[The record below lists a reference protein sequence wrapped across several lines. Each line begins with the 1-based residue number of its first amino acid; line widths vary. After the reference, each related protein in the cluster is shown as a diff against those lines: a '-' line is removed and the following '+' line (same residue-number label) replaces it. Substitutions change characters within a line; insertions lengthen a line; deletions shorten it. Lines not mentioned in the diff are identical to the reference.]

1 VKFKYDICIVGG
13 VGHVGLPLGL
23 LFKSKGKKV
32 VLFDLDLKNINKVNN
47 GIMPFKEFGADKFI
61 KKKNFKFFRYK

>member
-1 VKFKYDICIVGG
+1 MKFKYDICIVGG

-32 VLFDLDLKNINKVNN
+32 VLFDLDLK
-47 GIMPFKEFGADKFI
+47 KEWEVLFQSFSKILSHGQSFLKI
-61 KKKNFKFFRYK
+61 